1 MSDLLNFL
9 SGMGGG
15 YVKGADLMSKRKQAL
30 EIAKSNAEIR
40 KAAQQQVADQN
51 DMSNYEQAVTAYS
64 DTLGKADKAISELTL
79 PEDRRIAAA
88 NQRDKVLFAHSRLV
102 TAAGAPGVKKRGQMA
117 PPDSILPGWVR
128 DPNSPYIP
136 GGSFT
141 PDNKGWQEFS
151 DGLASFGTYS
161 PAEITNAYAERYLG
175 IIGNSANPNTISDIM
190 ARYPV
195 HPSYGSLRGGIENV
209 LLQQVNKNRASQGL
223 APFTPGSS
231 PTSVAPGPQIESPGL
246 APSNTSNNSFQL
258 GPQIGLMGRRYT
270 PVAPIGGLAA
280 IGGPAPAATAATG
293 MGGPAAT
300 AATGMGGAAATGGT
314 TGMGGPAAPAA
325 TAATGMGGAA
335 AVGGVPLPAGMGG
348 PAATAQTRPTDQ
360 VTGRLLS
367 PGAVKPD
374 DGSTFNLGQT
384 TDFMS
389 GNFIRPETLNTA
401 YGAMQKR
408 IGAKPLVYTPVKQSP
423 VAPSAPGKNLT
434 PAQQEAAD
442 ARQVVASTNPNPAIQ
457 NATANVDAQTADV
470 PGLTDQVR
478 EITTEAFNL
487 FKSTPTPKIYTA
499 KDFTTNEYGFKVDLK
514 TAGTL
519 AKDANEAETKLQGI
533 YKDRISTLQALQGMA
548 RNDVLLPGELKKQ
561 TFDVLTSKLT
571 AIEKSAMLP
580 TNLRTA
586 LAEGHTALVKAIYAA
601 KEAESVITARENT
614 SAIGFGNLSLS
625 REKFTVDKLTKPIG
639 DLVDISTK
647 TLGKLNSSV
656 NATNERIT
664 ANNIK
669 QNGAKSGIGLI
680 YQAGTEGDV
689 LLKSWLGTINKFEG
703 QEAFDPDDEAS
714 EKQAYTALAAKL
726 KPQDLVQVDTYRAA
740 IRDNV
745 IQRSILKTQTDD
757 IADEN
762 QRLDTYRSAITSVY
776 EIGQGLDAL
785 AYTRQAADEK
795 ARKEKA
801 AKEKAAKAG
810 KKP

>member
-190 ARYPV
+190 TRYPV

-223 APFTPGSS
+223 ARFTPGSS
-231 PTSVAPGPQIESPGL
+231 PTSVAPGPQIQSPGGVNFDPMAPRATQL

-258 GPQIGLMGRRYT
+258 GPQNGLMGRRYT

-280 IGGPAPAATAATG
+280 IDAPDPAA
-293 MGGPAAT
+293 MGGPAA
-300 AATGMGGAAATGGT
+300 GMGG
-314 TGMGGPAAPAA
+314 PAA

-348 PAATAQTRPTDQ
+348 PAASAQTRPVDQ
-360 VTGRLLS
+360 VTGRLSS
-367 PGAVKPD
+367 PGAVKPA

-408 IGAKPLVYTPVKQSP
+408 VGGKPLVYTPVKQSP
-423 VAPSAPGKNLT
+423 VAPSAPGNKLT

-442 ARQVVASTNPNPAIQ
+442 AKAVVASTNPNPAIQ

-478 EITTEAFNL
+478 GITTEAFNL

-647 TLGKLNSSV
+647 TIGKLNSSV

-785 AYTRQAADEK
+785 AYTRQVADEK